1 MTLKEVLADSYNRI
15 GRPAHLLLAFS
26 GGMDSTAL
34 LYALVDVQ
42 INHAFRISCVHINHG
57 LRKASVVEEQH
68 AVQAACLVNVPIFVK
83 RVSVQRSGNLEASA
97 REARYKAIVEVQ
109 QEIKADVIALAH
121 HADDQAETL
130 LMHLMHGAGSD
141 GLAGMGE
148 FVPPFWRPL
157 LNTPKSCLQY
167 YLQNHS
173 IQWVEDESNQDTG
186 FLRNFLRLKV
196 LPLLESASPGSVL
209 RFARTAN
216 IVRDEQSAW
225 VQAEDNWLKQY
236 SKCQLP
242 FVFLLVKPLKVQN
255 IAFQRRLLRRI
266 CSQYDIQLDFQQ
278 TERLRHFMDCAAGSK
293 LNLPNNAAAFLSAT
307 RLHILPNAVKSMKV
321 SWYQPDIKE
330 PGNSLGNGI
339 HEQVIDA
346 DALPES
352 CMRQVC
358 STDSIKPYGMSGSQT
373 VMKYLSARGVDVPF
387 RPYWPV
393 FARGDQ
399 VIWIPGCGI
408 AQAAAVT
415 TSTKSRIRLVFNGNL
430 PYEINHDGGKRS
442 DVSQLSE
449 K

>member
-1 MTLKEVLADSYNRI
+1 MTLREALSDSYKRI
-15 GRPAHLLLAFS
+15 GMPSHLLIAFS
-26 GGMDSTAL
+26 GGIDSTAL

-42 INHAFRISCVHINHG
+42 TNTSFKISCVHINHG
-57 LRKASVVEEQH
+57 LRTASAEEEQH
-68 AVQAACLVNVPIFVK
+68 AVQTARQVNVPIFVK
-83 RVSVQRSGNLEASA
+83 RVSVQRSGNLEAAA

-109 QEIKADVIALAH
+109 QEIKADVVALAH

-130 LMHLMHGAGSD
+130 LMHLMHGTGSD

-148 FVPPFWRPL
+148 FIPPFWRPL
-157 LNTPKSCLQY
+157 LNTPKASLQN

-196 LPLLESASPGSVL
+196 LPLLDSVSPGSVL

-225 VQAEDNWLKQY
+225 LQAEDNWLKQH

-242 FVFLLVKPLKVQN
+242 FVFLLVEPLKVQN
-255 IAFQRRLLRRI
+255 IAFQRRLLRRV

-278 TERLRHFMDCAAGSK
+278 TERLRYFMNCEAGSK
-293 LNLPNNAAAFLSAT
+293 LNLPNYAAAFLSAK
-307 RLHILPNAVKSMKV
+307 RLHILPNAVESMNV
-321 SWYQPDIKE
+321 SWNHPDIKE

-346 DALPES
+346 EALPES

-358 STDSIKPYGMSGSQT
+358 STDSIQPYGMSGSQT

-393 FARGDQ
+393 FARGNQ
-399 VIWIPGCGI
+399 VIWVPGCGI

-415 TSTKSRIRLVFNGNL
+415 TSTKCRIRLLFNGEL
-430 PYEINHDGGKRS
+430 PYEINHDGGK
-442 DVSQLSE
+442 
-449 K
+449 